1 MFFCVTSSKVR
12 CVMFGDSL
20 TVGLLSETATHRPYV
35 PYGTLLT
42 TILCS
47 SAGMIV
53 LKYAER
59 CDSVWLLGA
68 GYVLEGVSFC
78 LYPVCMRYFA
88 LRTIIV
94 LWSACSNM
102 TAFVSGAL
110 LFYEGGGLVGMCGM
124 ALNVA
129 GVLVVSLATDV

>member
-1 MFFCVTSSKVR
+1 MCAMLFN
-12 CVMFGDSL
+12 GDSL
-20 TVGLLSETATHRPYV
+20 TIGLLSADATVASRAYA
-35 PYGTLLT
+35 PYGILGM

-59 CDSVWLLGA
+59 SDSPLLLGA

-94 LWSACSNM
+94 LWSAGSNI

-110 LFYEGGGLVGMCGM
+110 LFSEGGGLVGLCGM

-129 GVLVVSLATDV
+129 GVIVVCLAAEM